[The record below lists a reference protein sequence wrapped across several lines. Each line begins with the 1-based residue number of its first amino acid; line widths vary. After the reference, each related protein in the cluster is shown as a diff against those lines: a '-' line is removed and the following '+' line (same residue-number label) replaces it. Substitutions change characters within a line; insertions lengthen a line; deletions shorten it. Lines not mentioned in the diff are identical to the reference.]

1 MMSSGSSPEEVP
13 ENAMPLVKYS
23 PFETDDLPTGLRLF
37 SDTVNRLFSD
47 AQVRPWSPAVDI
59 FETEN
64 EVVLKADVPDVDMKD
79 IDIRLENGTLALKG
93 ERKFENEE
101 KKKGFHRVE
110 RSYGTFARYFTLP
123 DTVETDKVKA
133 DYKNGVLTI
142 TLPKKEVAKPRQIK
156 VEVSNN

>member
-1 MMSSGSSPEEVP
+1 
-13 ENAMPLVKYS
+13 MPLVKYN
-23 PFETDDLPTGLRLF
+23 PFDVDDLPTGLRLF

-110 RSYGTFARYFTLP
+110 RSYGAFARYFTLP
-123 DTVETDKVKA
+123 DTVETENVKA

-142 TLPKKEVAKPRQIK
+142 TLPKKEVAKPRQIRI
-156 VEVSNN
+156 EVSNN

>member
-1 MMSSGSSPEEVP
+1 
-13 ENAMPLVKYS
+13 MPLVKYN
-23 PFETDDLPTGLRLF
+23 PFETDDLPAGLRLF
-37 SDTVNRLFSD
+37 SDTVNRLLSD
-47 AQVRPWSPAVDI
+47 AQVRPWTPAVDI

-64 EVVLKADVPDVDMKD
+64 ELVLKADVPDVDMKD
-79 IDIRLENGTLALKG
+79 IDIRMENGTLALKG
-93 ERKFENEE
+93 ERKFENEQGS
-101 KKKGFHRVE
+101 KGFHRVE

-156 VEVSNN
+156 IEVNSN

>member
-1 MMSSGSSPEEVP
+1 
-13 ENAMPLVKYS
+13 MPLVKYN
-23 PFETDDLPTGLRLF
+23 PFETDDLPAGLRLF
-37 SDTVNRLFSD
+37 SDTVNRLLSD
-47 AQVRPWSPAVDI
+47 AQVRPWTPAVDI

-64 EVVLKADVPDVDMKD
+64 ELVLKADVPDVDMKN
-79 IDIRLENGTLALKG
+79 IDIQIENGTLSLKG
-93 ERKFENEE
+93 ERKFENEL
-101 KKKGFHRVE
+101 KSKGFHRVE

-142 TLPKKEVAKPRQIK
+142 ALPKKEVAKPRQIK

>member
-1 MMSSGSSPEEVP
+1 
-13 ENAMPLVKYS
+13 MPLVKYN
-23 PFETDDLPTGLRLF
+23 PFETDDLPAGLRLF
-37 SDTVNRLFSD
+37 SDTVNRLLSD
-47 AQVRPWSPAVDI
+47 AQVRPWTPAVDI
-59 FETEN
+59 SETEN
-64 EVVLKADVPDVDMKD
+64 ELVLKADVPDVDMKD

-156 VEVSNN
+156 IEVNNN